1 MENEHTAPPRR
12 LEVLAETLRKFMR
25 RGAKANVSKLLA
37 RTRPEDVAILVRGLP
52 DVDRLDLFRV
62 VVAEFP
68 EAAGVV
74 LTEIEPPQRRELLEA
89 LTPEEI
95 AAVLE
100 ASAVDD
106 TVFLVDS
113 LPPELHAR
121 VMEIADK
128 RDLPEFQTQLTYLGD
143 TAGRIMN
150 TEFFALAESTSVRQA
165 IDAIQQAK
173 DVEMIFYLY
182 VIDRDGHLVGVT
194 SLRQLLLSAPD
205 RTLGEIMNRSVIKA
219 HTDTDQEEVAQV
231 AARYDLLAIP
241 VTDAENR
248 LVGIVT
254 VDDIIDI
261 VKEEATEDFYKMVGT
276 SDDELL
282 YQEQPLQVARI
293 RLPWLMVNLTGLI
306 ISGLLLKHFQVTLRE
321 ALFLL
326 TFVPVVMGMGGNIGS
341 QTSTIAAR
349 ALASGRLGKGP
360 GGLRHFL
367 SQQVLVGAILGLA
380 VALVVAVVAWFLE
393 SNPYYALVAGG
404 AVFLTIV
411 VAASNGVLV
420 PIAFRRLGID
430 PALSTGP
437 LVTTINDLTGIV
449 IFFGLASLLIDFLVR

>member
-1 MENEHTAPPRR
+1 MEAEPSLPPRR
-12 LEVLAETLRKFMR
+12 LELLNETVRKFLR
-25 RGAKANVSKLLA
+25 RGANANVSKLLA
-37 RTRPEDVAILVRGLP
+37 RTRPEDVAILVRGLG
-52 DVDRLDLFRV
+52 DADRIALFRV
-62 VVAEFP
+62 LVAEFP
-68 EAAGVV
+68 GAAGVV
-74 LTEIEPPQRRELLEA
+74 LTELETPQRRDLLEQ

-100 ASAVDD
+100 HSAVDD

-113 LPPELHAR
+113 LPPALHDR
-121 VMEIADK
+121 VVEIADQS
-128 RDLPEFQTQLTYLGD
+128 DLPEVQAQLTYLDD
-143 TAGRIMN
+143 TAGRIMD
-150 TEFFALAESTSVRQA
+150 TEFFALAESTTVRAA
-165 IDAIQQAK
+165 IDAIHQAK

-182 VIDRDGHLVGVT
+182 VIDRDSHLVGVT
-194 SLRQLLLSAPD
+194 SLRQLLLSQPD
-205 RTLGEIMNRSVIKA
+205 RTLGEIMNRAMIKV
-219 HTDTDQEEVAQV
+219 HTDTDQEEVAQL

-241 VTDAENR
+241 VTNAENG

-293 RLPWLMVNLTGLI
+293 RLPWMMVNLAGLLAA
-306 ISGLLLKHFQVTLRE
+306 GLLLKHFQVTLRE

-326 TFVPVVMGMGGNIGS
+326 TFVPVVMGMGGTIGS
-341 QTSTIAAR
+341 QTSTIATR
-349 ALASGRLGKGP
+349 ALAAGRLGKGP

-380 VALVVAVVAWFLE
+380 IAGVVGLAAWLLE
-393 SNPYYALVAGG
+393 SNPYYGLVVGA

-420 PIAFRRLGID
+420 PVLFRRLGID
-430 PALSTGP
+430 PALATGP
-437 LVTTINDLTGIV
+437 FVTTVNDLTGIL
-449 IFFGLASLLIDFLVR
+449 IFFGLASLLIGFLVR

>member
-1 MENEHTAPPRR
+1 VDTEQAAPRRR
-12 LEVLAETLRKFMR
+12 LEALAETLRKFLR
-25 RGAKANVSKLLA
+25 RGARANVSKLLA
-37 RTRPEDVAILVRGLP
+37 RTRPEDVAILLRGMP
-52 DVDRLDLFRV
+52 DADRLELFRLL
-62 VVAEFP
+62 VAEFP
-68 EAAGVV
+68 VAAGVV
-74 LTEIEPPQRRELLEA
+74 LTEIEPPQRQGLLEA

-100 ASAVDD
+100 HSAVDD

-113 LPPELHAR
+113 LPPELHDR
-121 VMEIADK
+121 VLEIADK
-128 RDLPEFQTQLTYLGD
+128 RELAEVQTQLTYLGD

-150 TEFFALAESTSVRQA
+150 TEFFALAESTTVRQA
-165 IDAIQQAK
+165 IDAIQQTK

-182 VIDRDGHLVGVT
+182 VTDRDGHLVGVT
-194 SLRQLLLSAPD
+194 SLRQLLMTPPD
-205 RTLGEIMNRSVIKA
+205 RTLGAIMNRSVIKA

-241 VTDAENR
+241 VTDAENH

-276 SDDELL
+276 SDAELL
-282 YQEQPLQVARI
+282 YQEQPLKVARI
-293 RLPWLMVNLTGLI
+293 RLPWLMVNLVGLI
-306 ISGLLLKHFQVTLRE
+306 LSGLLLKHFQVTLRE

-326 TFVPVVMGMGGNIGS
+326 TFVPVVMGMGGSIGS
-341 QTSTIAAR
+341 QTSTIAVR
-349 ALASGRLGKGP
+349 ALAAGRLGKGP

-367 SQQVLVGAILGLA
+367 GQQVLVGAILGLA
-380 VALVVAVVAWFLE
+380 VAVVVGVVAWVLE
-393 SNPYYALVAGG
+393 ANPYYALVAGG
-404 AVFLTIV
+404 AVLLTIV

-420 PIAFRRLGID
+420 PIVFRRLGID

-437 LVTTINDLTGIV
+437 LVTTVNDLTGIL
-449 IFFGLASLLIDFLVR
+449 IFFTLASLLIDFLVR

>member
-1 MENEHTAPPRR
+1 MESEQSTPPRR
-12 LEVLAETLRKFMR
+12 LEALNEALRKFLR

-37 RTRPEDVAILVRGLP
+37 RTRPEDVAILLRGLG
-52 DVDRLDLFRV
+52 DTDQLGLFRLL
-62 VVAEFP
+62 VAEFP

-74 LTEIEPPQRRELLEA
+74 LTEIEPPQRRALLEQM
-89 LTPEEI
+89 TPEEI

-100 ASAVDD
+100 HSAVDD

-113 LPPELHAR
+113 LPPELHER
-121 VMEIADK
+121 VLEIADK
-128 RDLPEFQTQLTYLGD
+128 RDLAEVQTQLTYLGD

-150 TEFFALAESTSVRQA
+150 TEFFALVESTSVRQA
-165 IDAIQQAK
+165 IDAIQQAQ

-182 VIDRDGHLVGVT
+182 VVDRDGQLVGVT
-194 SLRQLLLSAPD
+194 SLRQLLLSSPD
-205 RTLGEIMNRSVIKA
+205 KTLGEIMNRSVIKV
-219 HTDTDQEEVAQV
+219 HTDTDQEEVAQL

-241 VTDAENR
+241 VTNAENC

-282 YQEQPLQVARI
+282 YQEQPVRVARI
-293 RLPWLMVNLTGLI
+293 RLPWMMVNLVGLLV
-306 ISGLLLKHFQVTLRE
+306 SGLLLKHFQVTLRE

-341 QTSTIAAR
+341 QTSTIAVR
-349 ALASGRLGKGP
+349 ALAAGRLGKGP

-367 SQQVLVGAILGLA
+367 GQQVLVGAILGLA
-380 VALVVAVVAWFLE
+380 IAAVVAVVAWFLE
-393 SNPYYALVAGG
+393 ANLYYALVVGG
-404 AVFLTIV
+404 AVLLTVV

-420 PIAFRRLGID
+420 PILFRRLGID
-430 PALSTGP
+430 PALSMGP
-437 LVTTINDLTGIV
+437 LVTTVNDLTGIL